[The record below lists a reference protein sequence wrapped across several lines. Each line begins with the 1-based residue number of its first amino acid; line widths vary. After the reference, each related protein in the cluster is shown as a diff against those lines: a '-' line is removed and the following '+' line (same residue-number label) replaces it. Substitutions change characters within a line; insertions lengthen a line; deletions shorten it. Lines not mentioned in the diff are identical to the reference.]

1 MSARIRF
8 AAAGDAGGVAQI
20 YAPFCQS
27 TTTSFEEV
35 PPTAEQMAERITRIS
50 QQFPWLVCEV
60 DGRIAGY
67 VCGREFRDRAA
78 YRWAVEVTAY
88 MATGHRRRGVGRALY
103 TSLFAMLRQQGYFK
117 AFAGITLPNEASVG
131 LHEAMGF
138 QPVGVYQGVGYKIG
152 RWLDVGW
159 WQLSLQPETD
169 DPPWPRPISA
179 LRQSDGV
186 AAALAAGQR
195 LVAVT

>member
-8 AAAGDAGGVAQI
+8 AEPGDAGGVAAI

-27 TTTSFEEV
+27 TTTSFEDV
-35 PPTAEQMAERITRIS
+35 PPTTEQMAERIARIS
-50 QQFPWLVCEV
+50 PQYPWLVCEV
-60 DGRIAGY
+60 DGCAAGY

-88 MATGHRRRGVGRALY
+88 MAADYRRRGVGRALY
-103 TSLFAMLRQQGYFK
+103 TSLFAILREQGFFK
-117 AFAGITLPNEASVG
+117 AFAGITLPNEGSVG

-138 QPVGVYQGVGYKIG
+138 KPVGVYRGVGYKIG

-159 WQLSLQPETD
+159 WQLSLQSEYDNP
-169 DPPWPRPISA
+169 PRPQAIGA
-179 LRQSDGV
+179 IRESDGV

-195 LVAVT
+195 LLAV

>member
-1 MSARIRF
+1 MTAKIRF
-8 AAAGDAGGVAQI
+8 AEPGDGGGVAAI

-27 TTTSFEEV
+27 TTASFEEV
-35 PPTAEQMAERITRIS
+35 PPTAEQMAERITRVA
-50 QQFPWLVCEV
+50 QQYPWLVCDV
-60 DGRIAGY
+60 DGQLAGY

-88 MATGHRRRGVGRALY
+88 MAADYRRRGVGRALY
-103 TSLFAMLRQQGYFK
+103 TSLFAILRQQGYFK

-138 QPVGVYQGVGYKIG
+138 EPVGVYRGVGFKLG

-159 WQLSLQPETD
+159 WQLSLQLGRDAPS
-169 DPPWPRPISA
+169 WPQSIGA
-179 LRQSDGV
+179 LRESDGV
-186 AAALAAGQR
+186 VEALAAGQR
-195 LVAVT
+195 LLAI

>member
-8 AAAGDAGGVAQI
+8 AEPGDAGGVAAI
-20 YAPFCQS
+20 YAPYCQS
-27 TTTSFEEV
+27 TTASFEDV
-35 PPTAEQMAERITRIS
+35 PPTTEQMAERIARIS
-50 QQFPWLVCEV
+50 PQYPWLVCEV
-60 DGRIAGY
+60 DGRAAGY

-88 MATGHRRRGVGRALY
+88 MAADYRRRGVGRALY
-103 TSLFAMLRQQGYFK
+103 TSLFAILREQGFFK
-117 AFAGITLPNEASVG
+117 AFAGITLPNEGSVG

-138 QPVGVYQGVGYKIG
+138 KPVGVYRGVGYKIG

-159 WQLSLQPETD
+159 WQLSLQSEYDNP
-169 DPPWPRPISA
+169 PRPQAIGA
-179 LRQSDGV
+179 IRESDGV

-195 LVAVT
+195 LLAV